1 MLVLTRKKD
10 QALVIGDDIEI
21 TVLDIQGDQIRLGV
35 NAPKSVKIFRKELY
49 LEILE
54 ENKNAARPIAQVPA
68 ADLKNILNLSEPDDI
83 TVKP

>member
-35 NAPKSVKIFRKELY
+35 EAPKNVKIFRKELY

-54 ENKNAARPIAQVPA
+54 ENKNAAKPA
-68 ADLKNILNLSEPDDI
+68 ARVPNSDIKNILQLTKPDA
-83 TVKP
+83 K